1 MKVLVSLTL
10 ALSCILAHADATS
23 DRIAEL
29 RAEIAQRQA
38 AIAQM
43 KAEGRATGRFEMTV
57 FRLQRELEKLEI
69 QQ

>member
-10 ALSCILAHADATS
+10 ALACTFAQADEVS
-23 DRIAEL
+23 DRMVEIK
-29 RAEIAQRQA
+29 AEIAQRQA

-43 KAEGRATGRFEMTV
+43 RTEGKATGRFEMTV

-69 QQ
+69 LQ

>member
-1 MKVLVSLTL
+1 MKNLVLIL
-10 ALSCILAHADATS
+10 ALLCAFVHADTTS

-29 RAEIAQRQA
+29 KAEIAQRQA

-43 KAEGRATGRFEMTV
+43 KAEGKPTGRYEMTV

-69 QQ
+69 LQ

>member
-1 MKVLVSLTL
+1 MKALISVTL
-10 ALSCILAHADATS
+10 ALSCMLAHADATS

-29 RAEIAQRQA
+29 KAEIAQRQA

-43 KAEGRATGRFEMTV
+43 KAEGKPTGRFEMTV

-69 QQ
+69 RQ

>member
-1 MKVLVSLTL
+1 MKVLISL
-10 ALSCILAHADATS
+10 ILAVACVSAYADETS

-29 RAEIAQRQA
+29 KAEIAQRQA

-43 KAEGRATGRFEMTV
+43 QKEGRATGRFEMTV

-69 QQ
+69 LQ